1 MGKVVIDFDLF
12 LSVLCEL
19 FSVDI
24 VLMILDNLN
33 DNDVF
38 LEDLF
43 EVWSKWYEDE
53 MKARLES
60 RIFLS
65 IL

>member
-1 MGKVVIDFDLF
+1 MSKVIIDFDLF

-43 EVWSKWYEDE
+43 EV
-53 MKARLES
+53 
-60 RIFLS
+60 
-65 IL
+65 